1 MDVIYGRSFTWGYN
15 HLSVNGQTS
24 AEESTQRLAYFMVGS
39 GYRLPKWY
47 EVYRWFENRPAPDL
61 RAAIEIELEL
71 EGVQQYRF
79 EMSATN
85 NIICKGLL
93 CLYAVGMGFAIAAW
107 GI

>member
-1 MDVIYGRSFTWGYN
+1 M
-15 HLSVNGQTS
+15 HH
-24 AEESTQRLAYFMVGS
+24 
-39 GYRLPKWY
+39 
-47 EVYRWFENRPAPDL
+47 
-61 RAAIEIELEL
+61 
-71 EGVQQYRF
+71 YRF